1 MSSGDIFLKLLGSK
15 TILTIALAIFWS
27 ALVTLPI
34 SAQSNDYQLAN
45 NPTEYCDI
53 YVGREKIFEVTNTRL
68 VSALERGERINE
80 RLEDIVSD
88 PHANLDL
95 LNIKTGIDGIP
106 VIRLDESII
115 CSVRPLDCQ
124 ASQKSAEVLANEW
137 MEKIRSHIKD
147 AKKEAPKSGTA
158 QQTEK
163 KTNSNLSEHAVLL
176 LFIEIAILLF
186 TSLVLGEIMVRLGQP
201 AIIGQILAGL
211 LLGQTFFGAFL
222 PDLSNMLFPIDGSQS
237 RLIEVVSWIGVSFLL
252 MMTGMETDASMLK
265 KLGKPLLYF
274 GTIGLAGPLL
284 VGALGSLLLPEIL
297 MGTTQNKLA
306 FAVFVGTVFAASSV
320 PVVAK
325 ILMDM
330 KMLKLDTGQLVIGT
344 SLVHDLLCC
353 LLLAVIVVLSG
364 SAEDSGASPIVVAI
378 VGTACFLAIMY
389 FGRPVFFTILRW
401 VNDHVSS
408 KEALVTAMVVL
419 LLSCA
424 ATTQAL
430 GVHIVLG
437 AFAAGVIL
445 SQAPVINHKVVKPLE
460 TVTMGFFAPI
470 FFASSGLNVNLSSL
484 LDPMLGTITI
494 LISLA
499 TILSKLATSYLA
511 GRITGIGTYE
521 SLSVGVGAN
530 AKGSLG
536 LILAMLGYSLNIIS
550 LDMYAVVIF
559 ISLFSTAVT
568 APLMKLCMS
577 KVKVTDEQK
586 ERLKKDER
594 KSQTILSSIRRV
606 LLPISDKR
614 RNPFISHLLNSI
626 GQTQVIETTAL
637 WVKEPNTD
645 SRHLFSFMSSLL
657 NKNYVSLLQKTSSN
671 PSKLE
676 AITEEANRG
685 YDLIIMATDEPQA
698 DANYVFGELV
708 DSVILNTKNHTLVI
722 YDPDPTGNRTIK
734 KVLVPVSGSEL
745 SLAAAEFA
753 ITLAKS
759 LNAKATCLSIAES
772 DVDELYSEYTQSG
785 VKIQSHVNTEI
796 ESSLTELA
804 SALNV
809 EFDPLMVQT
818 KSLPA
823 QAVVMTADQH
833 NIDLIVLGAEPK
845 MGKNLF
851 FGHTINFVLR
861 NAPCAV
867 AVLKM

>member
-1 MSSGDIFLKLLGSK
+1 MKNTDSKALKTRLLVLLVLLW
-15 TILTIALAIFWS
+15 TALTP
-27 ALVTLPI
+27 LP
-34 SAQSNDYQLAN
+34 SCAQTNYQYGN
-45 NPTEYCDI
+45 EPTEFCDI
-53 YVGREKIFEVTNTRL
+53 YVGKEKIFSVTNTRFI
-68 VSALERGERINE
+68 SALERGERINE
-80 RLEDIVSD
+80 RLEDIVAD
-88 PHANLDL
+88 PRADL
-95 LNIKTGIDGIP
+95 NQLNIKTGIDGIP

-124 ASQKSAEVLANEW
+124 VSEKSADALANDW

-147 AKKEAPKSGTA
+147 VKKEAQKAGTA
-158 QQTEK
+158 PQGEK

-186 TSLVLGEIMVRLGQP
+186 TSLVCGEIMVRLGQP
-201 AIIGQILAGL
+201 AIIGQIFAGL
-211 LLGQTFFGAFL
+211 LLGQTFFGAFM
-222 PDLSNMLFPIDGSQS
+222 PDLSNMLFPNDGSQS

-274 GTIGLAGPLL
+274 GTIGLAGPLII
-284 VGALGSLLLPEIL
+284 GALGSLMMPDVL
-297 MGTTQNKLA
+297 MGSTQNKLA
-306 FAVFVGTVFAASSV
+306 FAVFIGTVFAASSV

-364 SAEDSGASPIVVAI
+364 SQEGSGANPILVAI
-378 VGTACFLAIMY
+378 IGTACFLAIMY

-408 KEALVTAMVVL
+408 KEALITAMVVL

-470 FFASSGLNVNLSSL
+470 FFASSGLSVNLSSL

-499 TILSKLATSYLA
+499 TILSKLATCYLA
-511 GRITGIGTYE
+511 GRLTGIGTHE
-521 SLSVGVGAN
+521 ALSVGVGAN

-559 ISLFSTAVT
+559 VSLFSTAVT
-568 APLMKLCMS
+568 APLMKKCMS
-577 KVKVTDEQK
+577 KVKVTQEQK
-586 ERLKKDER
+586 ERIKQEER
-594 KSQTILSSIRRV
+594 KAQTILSSIRRV

-626 GQTQVIETTAL
+626 GQSQVIETTAL
-637 WVKEPNTD
+637 WVKEPDTD
-645 SRHLFSFMSSLL
+645 PHHLFSFISSIL
-657 NKNYVSLLQKTSSN
+657 NKKYVSLLQKTATSE
-671 PSKLE
+671 SKLE

-685 YDLIIMATDEPQA
+685 YDLIIMATDEPAA
-698 DANYVFGELV
+698 DADYVFGELV
-708 DSVILNTKNHTLVI
+708 DSVILNTTNHTLVI
-722 YDPDPTGNRTIK
+722 YDPDPTGNRVIK

-753 ITLAKS
+753 ISLAKS
-759 LNAKATCLSIAES
+759 LDASVTCLSIVES

-785 VKIQSHVNTEI
+785 IKIQNHVNKEI
-796 ESSLTELA
+796 EASLKDL
-804 SALNV
+804 SKALDV
-809 EFDPLMVQT
+809 DFDPLMVQT
-818 KSLPA
+818 KALPA

-845 MGKNLF
+845 LGKNLF

-867 AVLKM
+867 TVLKI

>member
-1 MSSGDIFLKLLGSK
+1 MKNIGSNTLITKILVLLVLIWTAFTPLPLK
-15 TILTIALAIFWS
+15 
-27 ALVTLPI
+27 
-34 SAQSNDYQLAN
+34 AQLENYEYGNS
-45 NPTEYCDI
+45 PTEFCDI
-53 YVGREKIFEVTNTRL
+53 YVGKEKIFSVTNTKL
-68 VSALERGERINE
+68 ISALERGERINE
-80 RLEDIVSD
+80 RLADIVQD
-88 PHANLDL
+88 KHADL
-95 LNIKTGIDGIP
+95 NQLNIKTGIDGIP

-115 CSVRPLDCQ
+115 CSIRPLDCEIN
-124 ASQKSAEVLANEW
+124 QKSAQVLANEW
-137 MEKIRSHIKD
+137 MEKIRTHIKD
-147 AKKEAPKSGTA
+147 AKEEAQKTGAPKQA
-158 QQTEK
+158 EK

-186 TSLVLGEIMVRLGQP
+186 TSIVCGEIMVRLGQP
-201 AIIGQILAGL
+201 AIIGQIFAGL
-211 LLGQTFFGAFL
+211 LLGQTFFGAFM
-222 PDLSNMLFPIDGSQS
+222 PDLSNMLFPNDGSQS

-284 VGALGSLLLPEIL
+284 LGALGSLMMPDIL
-297 MGTTQNKLA
+297 MGNIQNKLA

-325 ILMDM
+325 ILIDM
-330 KMLKLDTGQLVIGT
+330 KMLKLDTGQLVIAT

-364 SAEDSGASPIVVAI
+364 SQEGSGANPILIAI
-378 VGTACFLAIMY
+378 VGTACFLALMY

-408 KEALVTAMVVL
+408 KEALITAMVVL

-424 ATTQAL
+424 AATQAL

-460 TVTMGFFAPI
+460 TVTMGFFAPV
-470 FFASSGLNVNLSSL
+470 FFASSGLSVNLSSL
-484 LDPMLGTITI
+484 LDPLLGTITI

-499 TILSKLATSYLA
+499 TILSKLATCYIA
-511 GRITGIGTYE
+511 GKVAGIGTYE

-559 ISLFSTAVT
+559 VSLFSTAVT
-568 APLMKLCMS
+568 APLMKLCMN
-577 KVKVTDEQK
+577 KVKITDEQK
-586 ERLKKDER
+586 ERIKQEER
-594 KSQTILSSIRRV
+594 KSRTILSTIRRV

-614 RNPFISHLLNSI
+614 RNPFVSQLLNSI
-626 GQTQVIETTAL
+626 GQNQVIETTAL
-637 WVKEPNTD
+637 WVKEPDTN
-645 SRHLFSFMSSLL
+645 SNQLFSFISSTL
-657 NKNYVSLLQKTSSN
+657 NKKLVSLLQKTSSSSN
-671 PSKLE
+671 KLE

-685 YDLIIMATDEPQA
+685 YDLIIMATDEPAA
-698 DANYVFGELV
+698 DADYVFGELV
-708 DSVILNTKNHTLVI
+708 DSVILNTTNHTLVI
-722 YDPDPTGNRTIK
+722 YDPDPTGNRVIK

-753 ITLAKS
+753 ISLAKS
-759 LNAKATCLSIAES
+759 LNASATCLSIAES
-772 DVDELYSEYTQSG
+772 EVDELYSEYTQSG
-785 VKIQSHVNTEI
+785 VKIQTHVNKEI
-796 ESSLTELA
+796 ESSLKEL
-804 SALNV
+804 SLALNV

-818 KSLPA
+818 KALPA

-833 NIDLIVLGAEPK
+833 NIDLIVIGAEPK
-845 MGKNLF
+845 LGRNLF
-851 FGHTINFVLR
+851 FGHTINFILR

>member
-1 MSSGDIFLKLLGSK
+1 MKHPGTKVLLTKLLV
-15 TILTIALAIFWS
+15 L
-27 ALVTLPI
+27 LVLIWTAFTPLPLK
-34 SAQSNDYQLAN
+34 AQLENYEYGNS
-45 NPTEYCDI
+45 PTEFCDI
-53 YVGREKIFEVTNTRL
+53 YVGKEKIFSVTNTKL
-68 VSALERGERINE
+68 ISALERGERINE
-80 RLEDIVSD
+80 RLADIVQD
-88 PHANLDL
+88 KHADL
-95 LNIKTGIDGIP
+95 NQLNIKTGIDGIP

-115 CSVRPLDCQ
+115 CSVRPLDCEINE
-124 ASQKSAEVLANEW
+124 KSAQVLANEW
-137 MEKIRSHIKD
+137 MEKIRTHIKD
-147 AKKEAPKSGTA
+147 AKKEAQKAGAPKQA
-158 QQTEK
+158 EK

-186 TSLVLGEIMVRLGQP
+186 TSLVCGEIMVRLGQP
-201 AIIGQILAGL
+201 AIIGQIFAGL
-211 LLGQTFFGAFL
+211 LLGQTFFGAFM
-222 PDLSNMLFPIDGSQS
+222 PDLSNMLFPNDGSQS

-284 VGALGSLLLPEIL
+284 VGALGSLMMPDIL
-297 MGTTQNKLA
+297 MGDTQNKLA

-325 ILMDM
+325 ILIDM
-330 KMLKLDTGQLVIGT
+330 KMLKLDTGQLVIAT

-364 SAEDSGASPIVVAI
+364 SQESSGANPILIAI
-378 VGTACFLAIMY
+378 VGTACFLALMY

-408 KEALVTAMVVL
+408 KEALITAMVVL

-424 ATTQAL
+424 AATQAL

-460 TVTMGFFAPI
+460 TVTMGFFAPV
-470 FFASSGLNVNLSSL
+470 FFASSGLSVNLSSL
-484 LDPMLGTITI
+484 LDPLLGTITI

-499 TILSKLATSYLA
+499 TILSKLATCYIA
-511 GRITGIGTYE
+511 GKVAGIGTYE

-559 ISLFSTAVT
+559 VSLFSTAVT
-568 APLMKLCMS
+568 APLMKLCMN
-577 KVKVTDEQK
+577 KVKITDEQK
-586 ERLKKDER
+586 ERIKQEER
-594 KSQTILSSIRRV
+594 KSRTILSTIRRV

-614 RNPFISHLLNSI
+614 RNPFVSQLLNSI
-626 GQTQVIETTAL
+626 GQNQVIETTAL
-637 WVKEPNTD
+637 WVKEPETN
-645 SRHLFSFMSSLL
+645 SNQLFSFTSSTL
-657 NKNYVSLLQKTSSN
+657 NKKLVSLLQKTSSSSN
-671 PSKLE
+671 KLE

-685 YDLIIMATDEPQA
+685 YDLIIMATDEPAA
-698 DANYVFGELV
+698 DADYVFGELV
-708 DSVILNTKNHTLVI
+708 DSVILNTTNHTLVI
-722 YDPDPTGNRTIK
+722 YDPDPTGNRVIK

-753 ITLAKS
+753 ISLAKS
-759 LNAKATCLSIAES
+759 LNASATCLSISES
-772 DVDELYSEYTQSG
+772 EVDELYSEYTQSG
-785 VKIQSHVNTEI
+785 AKIQTHVNKEI
-796 ESSLTELA
+796 ESSLKEL
-804 SALNV
+804 SLALNV

-818 KSLPA
+818 KALPA

-845 MGKNLF
+845 LGKNLF
-851 FGHTINFVLR
+851 FGHTINFILR

>member
-1 MSSGDIFLKLLGSK
+1 MKHPGTKVLLTKLLV
-15 TILTIALAIFWS
+15 L
-27 ALVTLPI
+27 LVLIWTAFTPLPLK
-34 SAQSNDYQLAN
+34 AQLENYEYGNS
-45 NPTEYCDI
+45 PTEFCDI
-53 YVGREKIFEVTNTRL
+53 YVGKEKIFSVTNTKL
-68 VSALERGERINE
+68 ISALERGERINE
-80 RLEDIVSD
+80 RLADIVQD
-88 PHANLDL
+88 KHADL
-95 LNIKTGIDGIP
+95 NQLNIKTGIDGIP

-115 CSVRPLDCQ
+115 CSVRSLDCEIN
-124 ASQKSAEVLANEW
+124 QKSAQVLANEW
-137 MEKIRSHIKD
+137 MEKIRTHIKD
-147 AKKEAPKSGTA
+147 AKKEAQKAGTPKQA
-158 QQTEK
+158 EK

-186 TSLVLGEIMVRLGQP
+186 TSLVCGEIMVRLGQP
-201 AIIGQILAGL
+201 AIIGQIFAGL
-211 LLGQTFFGAFL
+211 LLGQTFFGAFM
-222 PDLSNMLFPIDGSQS
+222 PDLSNMLFPNDGSQS

-284 VGALGSLLLPEIL
+284 VGALGSLMMPDIL
-297 MGTTQNKLA
+297 MGDTQNKLA

-325 ILMDM
+325 ILIDM
-330 KMLKLDTGQLVIGT
+330 KMLKLDTGQLVIAT

-364 SAEDSGASPIVVAI
+364 SEEGTGANPIFIAI

-408 KEALVTAMVVL
+408 KEALITAMVVL

-424 ATTQAL
+424 AATQAL

-445 SQAPVINHKVVKPLE
+445 SQAPVINHKVVRPLE
-460 TVTMGFFAPI
+460 TVTMGFFAPV
-470 FFASSGLNVNLSSL
+470 FFASSGLSVNLSSL
-484 LDPMLGTITI
+484 LDPLLGTITI

-499 TILSKLATSYLA
+499 TILSKLVTCYIA
-511 GRITGIGTYE
+511 GKVAGIGTYE

-559 ISLFSTAVT
+559 VSLFSTAVT
-568 APLMKLCMS
+568 APLMKMCMK
-577 KVKVTDEQK
+577 KVKITDEQK
-586 ERLKKDER
+586 ERIKQEER
-594 KSQTILSSIRRV
+594 KSRTILSTIRRV

-614 RNPFISHLLNSI
+614 RNPFVSKLLNSI
-626 GQTQVIETTAL
+626 GQNQVIETTAL
-637 WVKEPNTD
+637 WVKEPETN
-645 SRHLFSFMSSLL
+645 SNQLFSFISSTL
-657 NKNYVSLLQKTSSN
+657 NKKLVSLLQKTSSSSN
-671 PSKLE
+671 KLE

-685 YDLIIMATDEPQA
+685 YDLIIMATDEPAA
-698 DANYVFGELV
+698 DADYVFGELV
-708 DSVILNTKNHTLVI
+708 DSVILNTTNHTLVI
-722 YDPDPTGNRTIK
+722 YDPDPTGNRVIK

-753 ITLAKS
+753 ISLAKS
-759 LNAKATCLSIAES
+759 LNASATCLSISES
-772 DVDELYSEYTQSG
+772 EVDELYSEYTQSG
-785 VKIQSHVNTEI
+785 AKIQTHVNKEI
-796 ESSLTELA
+796 ESSLKEL
-804 SALNV
+804 SLALNV

-818 KSLPA
+818 KALPA

-845 MGKNLF
+845 LGKNLF
-851 FGHTINFVLR
+851 FGHTINFILR